1 MPPLGLSLLGAA
13 LAGGALIGGSAAH
26 AAVMGGPK
34 SMPLE
39 QAVLQGRQAAEAI
52 LERAGAE
59 TCLRGK
65 LNRALLGLS
74 ASCEAAGVKDPLC
87 ALADKA
93 VVVTPMSLEFMD
105 QTARQLL
112 ELSSPVE
119 AGSPAARGSIPCP
132 LQSRSC

>member
-1 MPPLGLSLLGAA
+1 
-13 LAGGALIGGSAAH
+13 
-26 AAVMGGPK
+26 
-34 SMPLE
+34 MPLD
-39 QAVLQGRQAAEAI
+39 QAVLKGRQAAEAI
-52 LERAGAE
+52 LDRAGPE

-93 VVVTPMSLEFMD
+93 VVVTPMSLDFMD

-112 ELSSPVE
+112 ELSSPAT
-119 AGSPAARGSIPCP
+119 AGASAAQGSSPCP
-132 LQSRSC
+132 LHSRGC